1 MGNSTVR
8 EELCPDQ
15 ELIVVT
21 WQGQGEGPCHGN
33 EVRLNLVPLGMTG
46 ELIGELVQEVKGE
59 WGIRDRGIG
68 G

>member
-1 MGNSTVR
+1 MRG
-8 EELCPDQ
+8 ELCPDQ

-21 WQGQGEGPCHGN
+21 WQGLAEGPCHGN
-33 EVRLNLVPLGMTG
+33 AVRLNLVPLGMTG
-46 ELIGELVQEVKGE
+46 ELIGDLVQEVKGE